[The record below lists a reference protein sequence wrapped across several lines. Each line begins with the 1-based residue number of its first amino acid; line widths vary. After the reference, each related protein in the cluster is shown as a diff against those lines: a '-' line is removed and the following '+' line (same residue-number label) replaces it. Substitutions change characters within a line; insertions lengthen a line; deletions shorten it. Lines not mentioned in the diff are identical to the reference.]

1 MTGVRARRVDGAEVK
16 LDTASYRLRDRFFGS
31 RVGRRALMAVA
42 LTFGRR
48 GMALLEF
55 QLRMRRLV
63 GERVRSAAGSSEG
76 PSNELY
82 ERVQR
87 PVRSAYSTQK
97 VRADP
102 ACLTSRSASQPAET
116 IKKDRGRVRGGLPG
130 RRRRVARCYVRVYP
144 QLCARSRQPKSTAP
158 FMRGP
163 NSRVRQATD
172 RCHQPRRSRSQQG
185 ISVVQRV
192 PSANRSQERVGLF

>member
-76 PSNELY
+76 LSNELY

-163 NSRVRQATD
+163 NSRVRQAT
-172 RCHQPRRSRSQQG
+172 G
-185 ISVVQRV
+185 
-192 PSANRSQERVGLF
+192 

>member
-1 MTGVRARRVDGAEVK
+1 MAMTGVRARRVDGAEAK
-16 LDTASYRLRDRFFGS
+16 LDTAFYRLRDRFFGS

-76 PSNELY
+76 LSNELY

-87 PVRSAYSTQK
+87 PSATAYSNKSQ
-97 VRADP
+97 
-102 ACLTSRSASQPAET
+102 SRSSSSHLQLGRASRNDKEGPGEAWRAPRAEAS
-116 IKKDRGRVRGGLPG
+116 GRALKSK
-130 RRRRVARCYVRVYP
+130 VRVYIP
-144 QLCARSRQPKSTAP
+144 SFALSRAKK
-158 FMRGP
+158 
-163 NSRVRQATD
+163 ND
-172 RCHQPRRSRSQQG
+172 RAVHAG
-185 ISVVQRV
+185 T
-192 PSANRSQERVGLF
+192 

>member
-1 MTGVRARRVDGAEVK
+1 MAMTGVRARRVDGAEVK

-63 GERVRSAAGSSEG
+63 GERVRSAAGTSEG
-76 PSNELY
+76 LSNELY

-87 PVRSAYSTQK
+87 PSATAYSNKSQ
-97 VRADP
+97 
-102 ACLTSRSASQPAET
+102 SRSSSSHLQLGRASRNDKEGPGEAWRAPRAEAS
-116 IKKDRGRVRGGLPG
+116 GRALKSK
-130 RRRRVARCYVRVYP
+130 VRVYIP
-144 QLCARSRQPKSTAP
+144 SFALSRAKKTTAP

-163 NSRVRQATD
+163 NSRVRQAA
-172 RCHQPRRSRSQQG
+172 G
-185 ISVVQRV
+185 
-192 PSANRSQERVGLF
+192 

>member
-1 MTGVRARRVDGAEVK
+1 MAMTGVKARRVDGAEVK
-16 LDTASYRLRDRFFGS
+16 LDPASYRLRDRFFGS

-76 PSNELY
+76 LSSELY

-87 PVRSAYSTQK
+87 PSATAYSNKSQ
-97 VRADP
+97 
-102 ACLTSRSASQPAET
+102 SRSSSSHLRSVSQPKRQRRTPGSVE
-116 IKKDRGRVRGGLPG
+116 GSPGGGVGSRVWS
-130 RRRRVARCYVRVYP
+130 YVRV
-144 QLCARSRQPKSTAP
+144 
-158 FMRGP
+158 
-163 NSRVRQATD
+163 
-172 RCHQPRRSRSQQG
+172 
-185 ISVVQRV
+185 
-192 PSANRSQERVGLF
+192 

>member
-76 PSNELY
+76 LSNELY

-87 PVRSAYSTQK
+87 PSATAYSNKSQSRSSSSHLQLGRASRNDKEGPGEAWRAPRAEASGRALKSK
-97 VRADP
+97 VRVIHAQLLRCQEP
-102 ACLTSRSASQPAET
+102 
-116 IKKDRGRVRGGLPG
+116 KKR
-130 RRRRVARCYVRVYP
+130 
-144 QLCARSRQPKSTAP
+144 
-158 FMRGP
+158 
-163 NSRVRQATD
+163 
-172 RCHQPRRSRSQQG
+172 PRRSCGDLIHALGKPPGRCAPAEALSKPARHLCG
-185 ISVVQRV
+185 SE
-192 PSANRSQERVGLF
+192 SA

>member
-1 MTGVRARRVDGAEVK
+1 MAMTGVRARRVDGAEVK

-63 GERVRSAAGSSEG
+63 GERVRSAAGSVEG
-76 PSNELY
+76 LSNELY

-87 PVRSAYSTQK
+87 PSATAYSNKSQSRSSSSHLRSVAASRNDKEGPGEAWRAPRAEASGRALKSK
-97 VRADP
+97 VR
-102 ACLTSRSASQPAET
+102 
-116 IKKDRGRVRGGLPG
+116 V
-130 RRRRVARCYVRVYP
+130 
-144 QLCARSRQPKSTAP
+144 
-158 FMRGP
+158 
-163 NSRVRQATD
+163 
-172 RCHQPRRSRSQQG
+172 
-185 ISVVQRV
+185 
-192 PSANRSQERVGLF
+192 